1 MSLIRR
7 AVRLLPLAAL
17 LSTSAA
23 VAQTKAPPAM
33 DAAKWRADLRFFAEQ
48 LPKVHMNAFHVMP
61 RERFEAAVRDLDGR
75 IPGLRRTQIVVGFA
89 KLVAMVADGHTH
101 INPASMGVRTYPLR
115 LYSFTDGIYVI
126 SASQPNAGI
135 VGGRVVRIG
144 ETPIERAYEAIR
156 TIIPRE
162 RENEMWCRNLGAR
175 LLSVPELLDGLDL
188 IKDMENASIVVEK
201 GGREVASVL
210 HPEPVEP
217 EQLRHNWPPLPAGW
231 VGARDTSAS
240 PLWLKDPT
248 NLYWFEYLKDARVL
262 YVQYNAVQNKP
273 DEPVSAFF
281 ERVSRFLDANPVDKL
296 VIDVR
301 LNGGGNNYL
310 NLPLLRWLLRVD
322 KVNQPGKMF
331 TIIGRQT
338 FSAAQN
344 FVNMMQ
350 KYTQTIFVGE
360 PTGEAPNMFGDPARI
375 TLPNSGLEI
384 RASTLWWQD
393 MDQRDQRKWLAP
405 RIAAEMSFDD
415 YRRNVDPAMEAI
427 LRYVPQSS
435 ISEQV
440 RGAVERKDSDAA
452 RAAIR
457 AFKANPQN
465 AYVTAERDINTLGYE
480 LMGQK
485 KLDLAVEVFGL
496 NVEAYPDSSNVYD
509 SLAEAYMNRGDR
521 ALAIKNY
528 EKALELDPK
537 RFGTEAALG
546 KLKAKK

>member
-1 MSLIRR
+1 MSLTRWTI
-7 AVRLLPLAAL
+7 RLLPLVAL
-17 LSTSAA
+17 LFASAA
-23 VAQTKAPPAM
+23 VAETTAPPPM
-33 DAAKWRADLRFFAEQ
+33 DAEKWRADLRFFAGQ
-48 LPKVHMNAFHVMP
+48 LPKVHMNAFHVMT
-61 RERFEAAVRDLDGR
+61 REQFEAAVRDLDQR
-75 IPGLRRTQIVVGFA
+75 IPSLGRTQIVVGFA

-101 INPASMGVRTYPLR
+101 INPASMGVRVYPLH

-126 SASQPNAGI
+126 RASQTNAGI

-144 ETPIERAYEAIR
+144 EAPIEQAYQAIR

-162 RENEMWCRNLGAR
+162 RDNEMWCRNLGAR
-175 LLSVPELLDGLDL
+175 LLSVPEFLDGLGL
-188 IKDMENASIVVEK
+188 IKDMENATIVVEK
-201 GGREVASVL
+201 GGREVLSVL
-210 HPEPVEP
+210 HPEPIDP

-231 VGARDTSAS
+231 VDARDTTAS
-240 PLWLKDPT
+240 PLWLKDTT
-248 NLYWFEYLKDARVL
+248 NLYWFEYRKDARVL
-262 YVQYNAVQNKP
+262 YVQYNAVQNKK
-273 DEPVSAFF
+273 DEPVAAFF

-310 NLPLLRWLLRVD
+310 NLPLLHWILRVD
-322 KVNQPGKMF
+322 KVNEPGRMF

-360 PTGEAPNMFGDPARI
+360 PTGEAPNMFGDPGRI
-375 TLPNSGLEI
+375 KLPNSGLEI

-393 MDQRDQRKWLAP
+393 MDQRDTRKWLAP

-415 YRRNVDPAMEAI
+415 YRRNVDPAMEAT
-427 LRYVPQSS
+427 LHYVPQPS
-435 ISEQV
+435 ISAQV
-440 RGAVERKDSDAA
+440 RGAVERKDLDAA

-465 AYVTAERDINTLGYE
+465 AYASAERDLNLLGYE
-480 LMGQK
+480 LMDQK
-485 KLDLAVEVFGL
+485 KLDLAVEVL
-496 NVEAYPDSSNVYD
+496 KLTVEAYPDSFNVYD

-521 ALAIKNY
+521 ELAIKNY
-528 EKALELDPK
+528 EKSLELNPK
-537 RFGTEAALG
+537 NLGAVAALA
-546 KLKAKK
+546 KLKAGK